1 MPATAPTRQELFDP
15 EFLADVSRFR
25 ILAQRVARGGVHAE
39 QRSRQMGAGME
50 FRDYRGYAPGDDLR
64 AIDWNIYRRL
74 GRVFLRLFE
83 EFDRQLHRSGYLAM
97 GGQIVDA
104 SLVGQTAQTAAESF
118 FLGRHGLDLTSD
130 LLPPGPLC
138 SRGTAFLV
146 SPQDLA
152 GQGQIGNGAAGG
164 LVI

>member
-15 EFLADVSRFR
+15 EFLAAVSRFR

-39 QRSRQMGAGME
+39 QRSRQMGAGMG

-83 EFDRQLHRSGYLAM
+83 EFEDLPVYLAPDVSGSM
-97 GGQIVDA
+97 WQGENPRAHAGLRA
-104 SLVGQTAQTAAESF
+104 TFALALAA
-118 FLGRHGLDLTSD
+118 LQ
-130 LLPPGPLC
+130 P
-138 SRGTAFLV
+138 AV
-146 SPQDLA
+146 
-152 GQGQIGNGAAGG
+152 
-164 LVI
+164 